1 MKKFFIFIILFFLG
15 YANDISYYQS
25 LINKKQ
31 IIINP
36 IWLYLKSFE
45 EMKISK
51 NGKFY
56 IKFHTLSSSSTKINP
71 GNICIRY
78 FNIKESKIGTVE
90 ENKYICFTAYL
101 SPEKRNKIVSY
112 EDYDNY
118 DFIFEVTPLNKHLSI
133 SQPTIN
139 KYCLDTRNFDLFS
152 NNKFYCYNGNCYPL
166 NKFINYLE
174 SNFPQNEKL
183 ILSLPY
189 IKCVLDIKYHCND
202 DLNKILII
210 DNQSHKVKDIIYVM
224 N

>member
-1 MKKFFIFIILFFLG
+1 MKKFFIFTIFLFFLG
-15 YANDISYYQS
+15 YANDISYSQS

-36 IWLYLKSFE
+36 IRLYLKSFE
-45 EMKISK
+45 GMKISK

-101 SPEKRNKIVSY
+101 SPEKRNKIVNY

-118 DFIFEVTPLNKHLSI
+118 DFIFEVAPLNKHLSI
-133 SQPTIN
+133 SQPTI
-139 KYCLDTRNFDLFS
+139 CLLYTSPSPRD
-152 NNKFYCYNGNCYPL
+152 
-166 NKFINYLE
+166 
-174 SNFPQNEKL
+174 
-183 ILSLPY
+183 
-189 IKCVLDIKYHCND
+189 
-202 DLNKILII
+202 
-210 DNQSHKVKDIIYVM
+210 
-224 N
+224 